1 MVELQQRLLHT
12 HNLQH
17 HIRLLLAPVVHHKQ
31 TEMIVFS
38 PQLHLPVV
46 VEVLVIQQHHL
57 VVPVAGVTVLELLGK
72 DMQVEDLVAV
82 VPERSEI
89 RTGVMKA
96 VMAFLLQSLEV
107 PRSGLVVAVVV
118 KPVEVM
124 LAVLVVAVLATKAE
138 PEAQET
144 QTRVVVAAAQEMLV
158 VVAAV
163 LAVLALLS

>member
-1 MVELQQRLLHT
+1 MRAER
-12 HNLQH
+12 
-17 HIRLLLAPVVHHKQ
+17 
-31 TEMIVFS
+31 
-38 PQLHLPVV
+38 
-46 VEVLVIQQHHL
+46 
-57 VVPVAGVTVLELLGK
+57 
-72 DMQVEDLVAV
+72 LVAV

-107 PRSGLVVAVVV
+107 PRSGLAAAVVV

-124 LAVLVVAVLATKAE
+124 LAVLVVVVLATKTE

-144 QTRVVVAAAQEMLV
+144 QTLAVVVAAQEMLV
-158 VVAAV
+158 AAAAV